1 MFRYDLY
8 GKTFDCAWNGGV
20 KWMYSSSL
28 MRMKVLENMSQY
40 KVKQAVKKKKTWNP
54 RIIPGTDM
62 TAVYLEKCVWDLWLE
77 KIILLTQLSSEPVAM
92 KRPHGEMAAEHGWQ
106 RFTWFS
112 YRRVHLEERC
122 MWNTVTYFLTAVCW
136 SIYMYQ
142 CINGT
147 WKQLETFYVYVYFQ
161 YNVRVHPKILEGLLF
176 ITRNKIFAS
185 WYTDIWK
192 YLKICANF
200 VCWI

>member
-28 MRMKVLENMSQY
+28 MRVKVLENMSQY
-40 KVKQAVKKKKTWNP
+40 KVKQAVKKKKHETQESFQVLTWRQCTWKNVYGISDWRKSFYLHSYP
-54 RIIPGTDM
+54 QSLWQWSDHMVRWLLSMGGSDLHGFHTVVCTWRRDACGT
-62 TAVYLEKCVWDLWLE
+62 
-77 KIILLTQLSSEPVAM
+77 LLLA
-92 KRPHGEMAAEHGWQ
+92 
-106 RFTWFS
+106 
-112 YRRVHLEERC
+112 
-122 MWNTVTYFLTAVCW
+122 YFLTAVCW

-161 YNVRVHPKILEGLLF
+161 
-176 ITRNKIFAS
+176 
-185 WYTDIWK
+185 
-192 YLKICANF
+192 
-200 VCWI
+200 

>member
-28 MRMKVLENMSQY
+28 MRVKVLENMSHY
-40 KVKQAVKKKKTWNP
+40 KVKQAVKKKPWNP

-122 MWNTVTYFLTAVCW
+122 MWKTVTCLFFDCCLL
-136 SIYMYQ
+136 IYLYVPMYKWYIHHTSYILCL
-142 CINGT
+142 CILPVKCQSSPQNIGRAS
-147 WKQLETFYVYVYFQ
+147 FYYQ
-161 YNVRVHPKILEGLLF
+161 K
-176 ITRNKIFAS
+176 
-185 WYTDIWK
+185 
-192 YLKICANF
+192 
-200 VCWI
+200 